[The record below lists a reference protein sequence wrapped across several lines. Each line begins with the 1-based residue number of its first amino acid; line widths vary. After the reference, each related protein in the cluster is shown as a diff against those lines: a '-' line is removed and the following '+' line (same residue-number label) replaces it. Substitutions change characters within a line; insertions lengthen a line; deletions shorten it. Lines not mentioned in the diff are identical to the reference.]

1 MKALSE
7 TVRFLVRLLVV
18 WIVDTLSIFITALII
33 PGITLGGANTGE
45 NLVIS
50 AAAALVL
57 GLVNLLLRPIILL
70 LSLPLGFF
78 VVFGIGFLVNAITL
92 LLTAYILPEF
102 QVSGFL
108 PAFIGGVIL
117 AAINTIITGV
127 ITIDDDDSFYQGL
140 VERLATRQKFST
152 SDSPGLGLVMLEI
165 DGLSFHHITK
175 ALQDGYMPTLKEM
188 MDEEGYQ
195 LSRVDCGLPSQT
207 SACQSGIM
215 FGDNYD
221 IPSFRWF
228 DKEQNKLYVSSKDAA
243 EINNRYAKGT
253 GLMRGGSSIN
263 NMMDGDAEK
272 SLLTLAN
279 IRTGTDDEKKRRAR
293 DISLLMLNP
302 YFFTRTLALLF
313 GDAIREVFEYWRDV
327 RRDVQPRLNRLHKG
341 YPFMRAATTVFM
353 RDISAYLATLDII
366 RGSPSI
372 YLTWPGYDE
381 VAHHSGPWSEHAFKT
396 LRNFD
401 RVVYHLR
408 DIIQRK
414 AGRPYEL
421 VILSDHGQSFGAT
434 FLQRYGRDL
443 KTFIVEHMPEGTQ
456 AMHSTGGDDG
466 SIAMLAMSG
475 ELDNMQQQGVTGR
488 IGAPVVKQTS
498 KMINR
503 GVEIRQEETTG
514 TTAAVSTTAAT
525 VSRWHSHNRC
535 CRGSSQG
542 GLGNCCRQRK
552 HRPGV
557 LRPVPAQ
564 NPPKRDGRSL
574 PRTGGNHRPAGGRR
588 LRGQL
593 RR

>member
-1 MKALSE
+1 MDRRYALNFYN
-7 TVRFLVRLLVV
+7 RFDHPR
-18 WIVDTLSIFITALII
+18 DH
-33 PGITLGGANTGE
+33 LGGANTGE

-50 AAAALVL
+50 VAAALVL

-127 ITIDDDDSFYQGL
+127 ITIDDDDFFYQGL

-152 SDSPGLGLVMLEI
+152 SDSPGQGLVMLEI

-243 EINNRYAKGT
+243 EINNRYANGT

-381 VAHHSGPWSEHAFKT
+381 VRPSLRTLVGACLQDPAQLRSGGISPP
-396 LRNFD
+396 R
-401 RVVYHLR
+401 YHPA
-408 DIIQRK
+408 Q
-414 AGRPYEL
+414 GRPPVRAGDL
-421 VILSDHGQSFGAT
+421 IGPRAILRCH
-434 FLQRYGRDL
+434 FLTALWSRLEDVHRRA
-443 KTFIVEHMPEGTQ
+443 HARRHP
-456 AMHSTGGDDG
+456 GD
-466 SIAMLAMSG
+466 A
-475 ELDNMQQQGVTGR
+475 QYR
-488 IGAPVVKQTS
+488 
-498 KMINR
+498 R
-503 GVEIRQEETTG
+503 G
-514 TTAAVSTTAAT
+514 
-525 VSRWHSHNRC
+525 
-535 CRGSSQG
+535 
-542 GLGNCCRQRK
+542 
-552 HRPGV
+552 
-557 LRPVPAQ
+557 
-564 NPPKRDGRSL
+564 
-574 PRTGGNHRPAGGRR
+574 
-588 LRGQL
+588 
-593 RR
+593 